1 MRVPFVSLI
10 RYAASTAVLPLLACG
25 SKPHLPEFPNAT
37 HRVGVRTELYRGGPQ
52 QGRAAESELAAET
65 YVRVIETAGSY
76 SLIETESGDG
86 GWVITSA
93 LQPLV
98 MK

>member
-1 MRVPFVSLI
+1 MRARFVSLA
-10 RYAASTAVLPLLACG
+10 RYASSTAVLLLLSCG
-25 SKPHLPEFPNAT
+25 ATPPLPEFPNAT
-37 HRVGVRTELYRGGPQ
+37 HRVGTRTELYRGGPQ
-52 QGRAAESELAAET
+52 QGRPAESELPAET

-76 SLIETESGDG
+76 SLIETESGEG